1 MNTLAHIVIA
11 CAALSRRQ
19 APNRNRAVIIG
30 ALVPDASMFVFF
42 AWSRIQGWSGDETW
56 NVQYWNEP
64 WQMIGA
70 ASNSFVVFSV
80 ILLMAAWRKWPLFA
94 IASLAALIHVALDFP
109 LHADDAHRHFWPLSD
124 WRFASPVSYWDPDH
138 HGRLGSALETL
149 GVVGAVAVLWRRF
162 PRWSWRGLFGA
173 LLALQC
179 LAFTVQ
185 LIF

>member
-11 CAALSRRQ
+11 SAALSQ
-19 APNRNRAVIIG
+19 SKAPNRNRAIVLG

-42 AWSRIQGWSGDETW
+42 AWSRMHGWSGDETW
-56 NVQYWNEP
+56 NVQFWNEP
-64 WQMIGA
+64 WQTIGA
-70 ASNSFVVFSV
+70 ASNSFV
-80 ILLMAAWRKWPLFA
+80 LLGAVLLLAAWRQWPVLA
-94 IASLAALIHVALDFP
+94 IGSLAALIHVALDFP

-138 HGRLGSALETL
+138 HGRLGSALETF
-149 GVVGAVAVLWRRF
+149 GGFVATAVLWRRF
-162 PRWSWRGLFGA
+162 PRRCWHVLFSA

-179 LAFTVQ
+179 LAFTAQ